1 MIGRD
6 LLLELGF
13 NQSIASLAL
22 PVLYRAPAQSHPSE
36 TGVALITQALQKALN
51 DMGGGL
57 ALSGKIDPRMDAIMS
72 QILGDNWLHHNW
84 FEIIRA
90 VISLKRRGGK
100 IGQAKLGMG
109 NTADDADTSGW
120 TEAQWLEFAEKHGE
134 KIDVTAKYTPKK
146 MATSARDLGIVAG
159 LLVVGFFLFRGKK
172 G

>member
-13 NQSIASLAL
+13 NQSTASLAL

-72 QILGDNWLHHNW
+72 QILGDNWLHRNW

-109 NTADDADTSGW
+109 NTADADTSGW

-146 MATSARDLGIVAG
+146 MATSARDIGIVAG
-159 LLVVGFFLFRGKK
+159 LLAGVWYLSRK
-172 G
+172 GA